1 MYAEGNL
8 FMKKS
13 IFGGMS
19 LLEKAMRIGLLLISV
34 LLLLLAG
41 PLFADTFKVD
51 PDSRLQYDPDMH
63 YTYLSA
69 GDSSSAVFSGDGALL
84 HSVSFRYRVRR
95 PQAGAE
101 IPVLVQIFSTD
112 KGEIFHREIQLPAGV
127 AEDTAEIPLQLSAE
141 DGATFQMNISPA
153 GDEEIGIGGTKSDG
167 SAAII
172 LHRDGDPAPAAAA
185 LLFACLRAG
194 LLCFAVMAAA
204 AAVLVKVRPSSM
216 ALFTAALFLT
226 TLCMQYFTDMTAES
240 AAASRMGIFF
250 LLLLTAMTFL
260 EVFFPDKTWLRP
272 LLLLALGISF
282 MFILPPAAPP
292 DEAHHF
298 YRAFEI
304 SCRNLFSR
312 SFPGGAGGNI
322 LPAGI
327 EAYADPSAVL
337 DWGNASPLIF
347 SNTALYFPT
356 CYLPQALG
364 IRIERLFTNH
374 TMAIFYAGRAANFAA
389 AYVLSILALKRM
401 PFGKNILFII
411 MCFPV
416 TLQEMVSLSPDAV
429 TNALSFFLL
438 AEVLRLCH
446 EGKRITK
453 RQFILL
459 LVCSLWLSVAKVIYI
474 AVALVAVLLPASL
487 YKDGKTARRARLL
500 LLLAPVIANIL
511 SMSYSARF
519 IGDLTAGVSAAG
531 QVKFALTNPVLVLLA
546 VIRSTAQDLQF
557 WIRSMTADYMG
568 SLNLP
573 VNPGV
578 CLVLMMLTAFAVVDA
593 DAEEEQRS
601 RRISLSLMLLAFFGF
616 LAMLGSLYVT
626 WTVVGAG
633 KVNGIQG
640 RYLIPFVPM
649 VLAGV
654 VLHRSAGHRVMN
666 SGYAFWNRSDS
677 TTESGTRYRLCDL
690 LLLSLY
696 VITAADLYLS
706 RIRGL

>member
-1 MYAEGNL
+1 
-8 FMKKS
+8 MKKS
-13 IFGGMS
+13 IFGDMS
-19 LLEKAMRIGLLLISV
+19 ILEKAMRLGLLLISV

-41 PLFADTFKVD
+41 PWYADTFKIH

-69 GDSSSAVFSGDGALL
+69 GDSSSAVFSGDGAVIR
-84 HSVSFRYRVRR
+84 SISFRYRVRQ
-95 PQAGAE
+95 PHEGAE
-101 IPVLVQIFSTD
+101 IPVLMQIFSTD
-112 KGEIFHREIQLPAGV
+112 KGEIFHQEMRLPAGIS
-127 AEDTAEIPLQLSAE
+127 EETAEIPLQLQAE
-141 DGATFQMNISPA
+141 KDVIYQMNISPA
-153 GDEEIGIGGTKSDG
+153 GDQEIGVGGTKSDG
-167 SAAII
+167 SAAIV

-204 AAVLVKVRPSSM
+204 AAVLVKVRPSAM
-216 ALFTAALFLT
+216 ALYTAALFLT
-226 TLCMQYFTDMTAES
+226 TLCMQYFTDMTYES
-240 AAASRMGIFF
+240 AAASYTGIFF

-272 LLLLALGISF
+272 ILLLALGLSF

-304 SCRNLFSR
+304 SCRNLFSK

-327 EAYADPSAVL
+327 EAYTDPSAVL
-337 DWGNASPLIF
+337 DWGNASPVLF

-364 IRIERLFTNH
+364 IRIARLFTNH
-374 TMAIFYAGRAANFAA
+374 TMAIFYAGRAANFAT
-389 AYVLSILALKRM
+389 AYVLSILALKYM
-401 PFGKNILFII
+401 PFGKTILFII

-429 TNALSFFLL
+429 TNALSFLFL
-438 AEVLRLCH
+438 AGVLRLCH
-446 EGKRITK
+446 DGKQLTR
-453 RQFILL
+453 RQFVRL
-459 LVCSLWLSVAKVIYI
+459 LVCSLWLSAAKVIY
-474 AVALVAVLLPASL
+474 VAAGLIAVLLPASL
-487 YKDGKTARRARLL
+487 YKDGKTARRARALL
-500 LLLAPVIANIL
+500 LLTPVIANIL

-519 IGDLTAGVSAAG
+519 IGDLTAGVNAAG

-557 WIRSMTADYMG
+557 WVRSMTADYMG
-568 SLNLP
+568 SLNLMI
-573 VNPGV
+573 NPGV
-578 CLVLMMLTAFAVVDA
+578 TLVLMLLLGFAVASA
-593 DAEEEQRS
+593 DAGEADRN
-601 RRISLSLMLLAFFGF
+601 RRLSISLMILAAFGF

-654 VLHRSAGHRVMN
+654 VLNRPAGHRIV
-666 SGYAFWNRSDS
+666 SSVYAFRNRTDS
-677 TTESGTRYRLCDL
+677 TTEAGTRYRLCDL
-690 LLLSLY
+690 LLLTLI
-696 VITAADLYLS
+696 VITAADLYLN

>member
-1 MYAEGNL
+1 
-8 FMKKS
+8 
-13 IFGGMS
+13 
-19 LLEKAMRIGLLLISV
+19 
-34 LLLLLAG
+34 
-41 PLFADTFKVD
+41 
-51 PDSRLQYDPDMH
+51 
-63 YTYLSA
+63 
-69 GDSSSAVFSGDGALL
+69 
-84 HSVSFRYRVRR
+84 
-95 PQAGAE
+95 
-101 IPVLVQIFSTD
+101 
-112 KGEIFHREIQLPAGV
+112 
-127 AEDTAEIPLQLSAE
+127 
-141 DGATFQMNISPA
+141 MNISPA
-153 GDEEIGIGGTKSDG
+153 GDQEIGVGGTKSDG
-167 SAAII
+167 SAAIV
-172 LHRDGDPAPAAAA
+172 LHRDGDPAPAAAV

-204 AAVLVKVRPSSM
+204 AAVLVRVRPSAM
-216 ALFTAALFLT
+216 ALYTAALFLT
-226 TLCMQYFTDMTAES
+226 TLCMQYFTDMTYES
-240 AAASRMGIFF
+240 AAASYTGIFF

-272 LLLLALGISF
+272 ILLLALGLSF

-304 SCRNLFSR
+304 SCRNLFSK

-327 EAYADPSAVL
+327 EAYTDPSAVL
-337 DWGNASPLIF
+337 DWGNASPVLF

-364 IRIERLFTNH
+364 IRIARLFTNH
-374 TMAIFYAGRAANFAA
+374 TMAIFYAGRAANFAT
-389 AYVLSILALKRM
+389 AYVLSILALKYM

-429 TNALSFFLL
+429 TNALSFLFL
-438 AEVLRLCH
+438 AGVLRLCH
-446 EGKRITK
+446 DGKQLTR
-453 RQFILL
+453 RQFVRL
-459 LVCSLWLSVAKVIYI
+459 LVCSLWLSAAKVIY
-474 AVALVAVLLPASL
+474 VAAGLIAVLLPASL
-487 YKDGKTARRARLL
+487 YKDGKTARRARALL
-500 LLLAPVIANIL
+500 LLTPVIANIL

-519 IGDLTAGVSAAG
+519 IGDLTAGVNAAG

-557 WIRSMTADYMG
+557 WVRSMTADYMG
-568 SLNLP
+568 SLNLMI
-573 VNPGV
+573 NPGV
-578 CLVLMMLTAFAVVDA
+578 TLVLMLLLGFAVASA
-593 DAEEEQRS
+593 DAGEENRN
-601 RRISLSLMLLAFFGF
+601 RRLSISLMILAAFGF

-654 VLHRSAGHRVMN
+654 VLHRPAGHRIVS
-666 SGYAFWNRSDS
+666 SGYAFRNRTDS
-677 TTESGTRYRLCDL
+677 TTEAGTRYRLCDL
-690 LLLSLY
+690 LLLTLI
-696 VITAADLYLS
+696 VITAADLYLN

>member
-1 MYAEGNL
+1 
-8 FMKKS
+8 
-13 IFGGMS
+13 
-19 LLEKAMRIGLLLISV
+19 
-34 LLLLLAG
+34 
-41 PLFADTFKVD
+41 
-51 PDSRLQYDPDMH
+51 
-63 YTYLSA
+63 
-69 GDSSSAVFSGDGALL
+69 
-84 HSVSFRYRVRR
+84 
-95 PQAGAE
+95 
-101 IPVLVQIFSTD
+101 
-112 KGEIFHREIQLPAGV
+112 
-127 AEDTAEIPLQLSAE
+127 
-141 DGATFQMNISPA
+141 MNISPA
-153 GDEEIGIGGTKSDG
+153 GDQEIGVGGTKSDG
-167 SAAII
+167 SAAIV

-194 LLCFAVMAAA
+194 LLCFAAMAAA
-204 AAVLVKVRPSSM
+204 AAVLVRVRPAAM
-216 ALFTAALFLT
+216 ALYTAALFLT
-226 TLCMQYFTDMTAES
+226 TLCMQYFTDMTYES
-240 AAASRMGIFF
+240 AAASYTGIFF

-272 LLLLALGISF
+272 ILLLALGLSF

-304 SCRNLFSR
+304 SCRNLFSK

-327 EAYADPSAVL
+327 EAYTDPSAVL
-337 DWGNASPLIF
+337 DWGNASPVLF

-364 IRIERLFTNH
+364 IRIARLFTNH
-374 TMAIFYAGRAANFAA
+374 TMAIFYAGRAANFAT
-389 AYVLSILALKRM
+389 AYVLSILALKYM

-429 TNALSFFLL
+429 TNALSFLFL
-438 AEVLRLCH
+438 AGVLRLCH
-446 EGKRITK
+446 DGKQLTR
-453 RQFILL
+453 RQFVRL
-459 LVCSLWLSVAKVIYI
+459 LVCSLWLSAAKVIY
-474 AVALVAVLLPASL
+474 VAAGLIAVLLPASL
-487 YKDGKTARRARLL
+487 YKDGKTARRARALL
-500 LLLAPVIANIL
+500 LLTPVIANIL

-519 IGDLTAGVSAAG
+519 IGDLTAGVNAAG

-557 WIRSMTADYMG
+557 WVRSMTADYMG
-568 SLNLP
+568 SLNLMI
-573 VNPGV
+573 NPGV
-578 CLVLMMLTAFAVVDA
+578 TLVLMLLLGFAVASA
-593 DAEEEQRS
+593 DAGEADRN
-601 RRISLSLMLLAFFGF
+601 RRLSISLMILAAFGF

-654 VLHRSAGHRVMN
+654 VLNRPAGHRIVN
-666 SGYAFWNRSDS
+666 SVYAFRNRTDS
-677 TTESGTRYRLCDL
+677 TTEAGTRYRLCDL
-690 LLLSLY
+690 LLLTLI
-696 VITAADLYLS
+696 VITTADLYLN

>member
-1 MYAEGNL
+1 
-8 FMKKS
+8 
-13 IFGGMS
+13 
-19 LLEKAMRIGLLLISV
+19 MR
-34 LLLLLAG
+34 
-41 PLFADTFKVD
+41 
-51 PDSRLQYDPDMH
+51 
-63 YTYLSA
+63 
-69 GDSSSAVFSGDGALL
+69 
-84 HSVSFRYRVRR
+84 
-95 PQAGAE
+95 
-101 IPVLVQIFSTD
+101 
-112 KGEIFHREIQLPAGV
+112 LPAGV
-127 AEDTAEIPLQLSAE
+127 SEETAEIPLQLQAE
-141 DGATFQMNISPA
+141 KDVMYQMNISPA
-153 GDEEIGIGGTKSDG
+153 GDQEIGVGGTKSDG
-167 SAAII
+167 SAAIV

-204 AAVLVKVRPSSM
+204 AAVLARVRPSAM
-216 ALFTAALFLT
+216 ALYTAALFLT
-226 TLCMQYFTDMTAES
+226 TLCMQYFTDMTYES
-240 AAASRMGIFF
+240 AAASYTGIFF

-272 LLLLALGISF
+272 ILLLALGLSF

-304 SCRNLFSR
+304 SCRNLFSK

-327 EAYADPSAVL
+327 EAYTDPSAVL
-337 DWGNASPLIF
+337 DWGNASPVLF

-364 IRIERLFTNH
+364 IRIARLFTNH
-374 TMAIFYAGRAANFAA
+374 TMAIFYAGRAANFAT
-389 AYVLSILALKRM
+389 AYVLSILALKYM
-401 PFGKNILFII
+401 PFGKTILFII

-429 TNALSFFLL
+429 TNALSFLFL
-438 AEVLRLCH
+438 AGVLRLCH
-446 EGKRITK
+446 DGKQLTR
-453 RQFILL
+453 RQFVRL
-459 LVCSLWLSVAKVIYI
+459 LVCSLWLSAAKVIY
-474 AVALVAVLLPASL
+474 VAAGLIAVLLPASL
-487 YKDGKTARRARLL
+487 YKDGKTARRARALL
-500 LLLAPVIANIL
+500 LLTPVIANIL

-519 IGDLTAGVSAAG
+519 IGDLTAGVNAAG

-557 WIRSMTADYMG
+557 WVRSMTADYMG
-568 SLNLP
+568 SLNLMI
-573 VNPGV
+573 NPGV
-578 CLVLMMLTAFAVVDA
+578 TLVLMLLLGFAVASA
-593 DAEEEQRS
+593 DAGEENRN
-601 RRISLSLMLLAFFGF
+601 RRLSISLMILAAFGF

-654 VLHRSAGHRVMN
+654 VLHRPAGHRIVS
-666 SGYAFWNRSDS
+666 SGYAFRNRTDS
-677 TTESGTRYRLCDL
+677 TTEAGTRYRLCDL
-690 LLLSLY
+690 LLLTLI
-696 VITAADLYLS
+696 VITAADLYLN

>member
-1 MYAEGNL
+1 
-8 FMKKS
+8 
-13 IFGGMS
+13 
-19 LLEKAMRIGLLLISV
+19 
-34 LLLLLAG
+34 
-41 PLFADTFKVD
+41 
-51 PDSRLQYDPDMH
+51 
-63 YTYLSA
+63 
-69 GDSSSAVFSGDGALL
+69 
-84 HSVSFRYRVRR
+84 
-95 PQAGAE
+95 
-101 IPVLVQIFSTD
+101 
-112 KGEIFHREIQLPAGV
+112 
-127 AEDTAEIPLQLSAE
+127 
-141 DGATFQMNISPA
+141 MNISPA
-153 GDEEIGIGGTKSDG
+153 GDQEIGVGGTKSDG
-167 SAAII
+167 SAAIV

-204 AAVLVKVRPSSM
+204 AAVLVRVRPAAM
-216 ALFTAALFLT
+216 ALYTAALFLT
-226 TLCMQYFTDMTAES
+226 TLCMQYFTDMTYES
-240 AAASRMGIFF
+240 AAASYTGIFF

-272 LLLLALGISF
+272 ILLLALGLSF

-304 SCRNLFSR
+304 SCRNLFSK

-327 EAYADPSAVL
+327 EAYTDPSAVL
-337 DWGNASPLIF
+337 DWGNASPVLF

-364 IRIERLFTNH
+364 IRIARLFTNH
-374 TMAIFYAGRAANFAA
+374 TMAVFYAGRAANFAT
-389 AYVLSILALKRM
+389 AYVLSILALKYM
-401 PFGKNILFII
+401 PFGKTILFII

-429 TNALSFFLL
+429 TNALSFLFL
-438 AEVLRLCH
+438 AGVLRLCH
-446 EGKRITK
+446 DGKQLTR
-453 RQFILL
+453 RQFVQL
-459 LVCSLWLSVAKVIYI
+459 LVCSLWLSAAKVIY
-474 AVALVAVLLPASL
+474 VAAGLIAVLLPASL
-487 YKDGKTARRARLL
+487 YKDGKTARRARALL
-500 LLLAPVIANIL
+500 LLTPVIANIL

-519 IGDLTAGVSAAG
+519 IGDLTAGVNAAG

-557 WIRSMTADYMG
+557 WVRSMTADYMG
-568 SLNLP
+568 SLNLMI
-573 VNPGV
+573 NPGV
-578 CLVLMMLTAFAVVDA
+578 TLVLMLLLGFAVASA
-593 DAEEEQRS
+593 DAGEENRN
-601 RRISLSLMLLAFFGF
+601 RRLSISLMILAAFGF

-654 VLHRSAGHRVMN
+654 VLHRPAGHRIVS
-666 SGYAFWNRSDS
+666 SGYAFRNRTDS
-677 TTESGTRYRLCDL
+677 TTEAGTRYRLCDL
-690 LLLSLY
+690 LLLTLI
-696 VITAADLYLS
+696 VITAADLYLN